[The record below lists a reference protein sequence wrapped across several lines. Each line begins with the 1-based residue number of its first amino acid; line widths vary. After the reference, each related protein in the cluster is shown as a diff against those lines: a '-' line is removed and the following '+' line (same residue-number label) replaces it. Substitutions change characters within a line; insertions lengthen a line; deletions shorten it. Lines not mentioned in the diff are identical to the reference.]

1 MRIGLEGR
9 LAKWRL
15 LEGLWVR
22 DGQHSSPGTVQETI
36 FLPSLFME
44 LLSLKGR
51 LRMDI
56 TGVGEMPQHKK
67 KLVTKPDDL
76 NLLPKMHIMEAKN

>member
-1 MRIGLEGR
+1 MRIGLEAR

-15 LEGLWVR
+15 WVR
-22 DGQHSSPGTVQETI
+22 DGQQSSYGTMQESI
-36 FLPSLFME
+36 VLPSLFME
-44 LLSLKGR
+44 LLSRKGR

-56 TGVGEMPQHKK
+56 TGVGETLQHIK

-76 NLLPKMHIMEAKN
+76 NLLPKTHITEAKN